1 MEKLQAKT
9 EEQQEFVRSILTD
22 VASWVGIVNEDR
34 VELDGWVDFDQMA
47 EIVDYLRGDIMII
60 DLSTGDKAIE
70 GAKELTFEAAG
81 TFVERI
87 VAEQRKINDYDRLLD
102 ENLRLSNACEL
113 LKNRICEL
121 IKKYK
126 EE

>member
-1 MEKLQAKT
+1 MNHLQAKNK
-9 EEQQEFVRSILTD
+9 EQQEFVRSKLTD
-22 VASWVGIVNEDR
+22 VASWVGIVNKDR

-47 EIVDYLRGDIMII
+47 EIVDYLRGDEILINVDEP
-60 DLSTGDKAIE
+60 DLLSKIE
-70 GAKELTFEAAG
+70 Y
-81 TFVERI
+81 
-87 VAEQRKINDYDRLLD
+87 AEIQRKVEDYSRLLD
-102 ENLRLSNACEL
+102 ENIRLANACEL

>member
-1 MEKLQAKT
+1 MTKLQAKT
-9 EEQQEFVRSILTD
+9 ELARNHIMSLFKHFVSVD
-22 VASWVGIVNEDR
+22 EDG
-34 VELDGWVDFDQMA
+34 VSLLCYVTFDTMA
-47 EIVDYLRGDIMII
+47 EIVDFLRGDIMII

>member
-1 MEKLQAKT
+1 MANLQAKT

-47 EIVDYLRGDIMII
+47 EIVDFLRGDIMII

>member
-1 MEKLQAKT
+1 MWKPDWHGAPIEGVHIDDYIT
-9 EEQQEFVRSILTD
+9 
-22 VASWVGIVNEDR
+22 
-34 VELDGWVDFDQMA
+34 FDQMA

-60 DLSTGDKAIE
+60 DLSTEDKAIE